1 MTDIQATIVHKGTKE
16 HGGLTAASTVILML
30 HTIPVLPVHPPGMG
44 LIGPSGKDQ
53 NTL

>member
-1 MTDIQATIVHKGTKE
+1 MTGVQHIVLKGIKE
-16 HGGLTAASTVILML
+16 HGGLTTASAVILMV
-30 HTIPVLPVHPPGMG
+30 HTIPILPVHPPGMG

>member
-1 MTDIQATIVHKGTKE
+1 MTGGHQQIVLTGLKE
-16 HGGLTAASTVILML
+16 HGGLTTASTVILMV
-30 HTIPVLPVHPPGMG
+30 HTIPTLPVHPPGMG